1 MKNRTLYVNGLLSLC
16 SFWLVLFAV
25 SPAQAQPVKLVNRWK
40 NETIGIA
47 NGKPVSTATD
57 NDTWLIEK
65 TGEDNFVRLKN
76 TTTGTYLHNQNGPLE
91 AGSIQPG
98 WWSAQWT
105 MNAVDGYF
113 HIVNRWK
120 GTYLHNQNGPLEL
133 GVLGDPGWW
142 SAQWA
147 IKEDNSTA
155 SNNIGDPN
163 LQAAALE
170 DTIYEDIPEMS
181 QEDITKIMNWL
192 KVKVIAEKLPFCWRQ
207 SYGRGAGEI
216 AGACPP
222 GTEKDGALCYPL
234 PQKGY
239 KGVGP
244 VCWQSCPS
252 GFRDDGAF
260 CAKPAAYGRGS
271 GYAAWN
277 EEKCKNEN
285 PTLGCEK
292 NGAMWYPKCQQGFVA
307 VGCCICSPQCPPDFG
322 TDIGV
327 SCTKKT
333 YTRGAGT
340 ILECPPGLIRDET
353 GGPAGLCYPKCR
365 PGFHG
370 VGPVC
375 WQDCDPNWVGCAA
388 ACSKT
393 STDCGFASFEQVLS
407 VATVAANIAILVLT
421 GPGGAEAATLLEKG
435 GTELVKVG
443 VTSAKAGTS
452 VAAGSGYLV
461 TAKAA
466 GILAKAKIG
475 EAFMKAVTLLQ
486 NVKPSNLEKGA
497 SVVRRI
503 YQART
508 GTKLSQSITTFK
520 VVKAGYTALTDYRKA
535 FADNFI
541 EQTSIAINQEID
553 DNFTPKTARYLKEY
567 WATIQIKEVAEANN
581 WQIAQTTMAVASIID
596 ITGVT
601 GLVAAFAKPICQD
614 AVAFPKL
621 SQSYK

>member
-1 MKNRTLYVNGLLSLC
+1 MKTGTFFYKKTVCLLTLSLA
-16 SFWLVLFAV
+16 LAV
-25 SPAQAQPVKLVNRWK
+25 SLAQAQAVKLVNRWK
-40 NETIGIA
+40 NETIGIV
-47 NGKPVSTATD
+47 NDKPVSTATAT
-57 NDTWLIEK
+57 DTWLIEK
-65 TGEDNFVRLKN
+65 TGEGNFVRLKN
-76 TTTGTYLHNQNGPLE
+76 ATTGTYLHNQNGPLE
-91 AGSIQPG
+91 AGAIQPG

-105 MNAVDGYF
+105 MNAVDGHF
-113 HIVNRWK
+113 HIINRWK
-120 GTYLHNQNGPLEL
+120 STYLHNQNGPLEL
-133 GVLGDPGWW
+133 GALGDPGWW

-155 SNNIGDPN
+155 SNAIVQEPN
-163 LQAAALE
+163 LQPIALE
-170 DTIYEDIPEMS
+170 DTIYEDIPDMP
-181 QEDITKIMNWL
+181 QADVMKVMNWL
-192 KVKVIAEKLPFCWRQ
+192 KIKVISEKLPFCWRQ

-216 AGACPP
+216 ASTCPP

-365 PGFHG
+365 AGFTG

-375 WQDCDPNWVGCAA
+375 WQSCDPSWVDCAG

-393 STDCGFASFEQVLS
+393 STDCGFTAFEQVLS
-407 VATVAANIAILVLT
+407 VAVVAANIAILVLT
-421 GPGGAEAATLLEKG
+421 GPGGAQAATLLEKG
-435 GTELVKVG
+435 GTETVRLG
-443 VTSAKAGTS
+443 VTSAQAGT
-452 VAAGSGYLV
+452 ALTV
-461 TAKAA
+461 TAKGAA
-466 GILAKAKIG
+466 VLAKAKIG
-475 EAFMKAVTLLQ
+475 EAFMKAVNLLQ

-508 GTKLSQSITTFK
+508 GTKLSQTITTFK
-520 VVKAGYTALTDYRKA
+520 VTKTSYKALADYRKA
-535 FADNFI
+535 FADNFV
-541 EQTSIAINQEID
+541 EQTSSAINKEID
-553 DNFTPKTARYLKEY
+553 NNFTPQTARYLKEY
-567 WATIQIKEVAEANN
+567 WGNIQIKEVAEANN
-581 WQIAQTTMAVASIID
+581 WQIAQTVMSVVSIID

-601 GLVAAFAKPICQD
+601 GLVNAFAKPICQD
-614 AVAFPKL
+614 VVPFPTL